1 MVDSKHNCKGLIFD
15 VDTFA
20 VHDGPGIRMAVY
32 FKGCPL
38 SCRWCHSP
46 ESINKKPELVFF
58 KEHCLHCGLCA
69 DACPNACHTVT
80 GKKHDIDYSHC
91 LTCGD
96 CVKNCPADALQI
108 KGYTVPASLLVK
120 QAERFKQYFD
130 ASGGGITLTGGEVTQ
145 QREFAL
151 SLLIQAK
158 SAGIH
163 TALETC
169 GFCDWSVLEQLIPY
183 TDLILYDLKLMDD
196 EAHRKWTGVSNKI
209 ILENLIKLRK
219 HNVQLRVPLIPDVTD
234 TQENL
239 NAILKFA
246 QKHELKSIAFLPYNM
261 LTAAKYSWLGRSCSI
276 KKTKQKEDHLQKILR
291 QAQNAGFDAALG

>member
-1 MVDSKHNCKGLIFD
+1 MIDNKQDCKGLIFD

-46 ESINKKPELVFF
+46 ESIKNKAELVFF
-58 KEHCLHCGLCA
+58 KEHCLHCGFCA
-69 DACPNACHTVT
+69 NACPNACHTVDST
-80 GKKHDIDYSHC
+80 KHHIDYSHC
-91 LTCGD
+91 LTCAN
-96 CVKNCPADALQI
+96 CVKSCPVNALQI
-108 KGYTVPASLLVK
+108 KGYTVPVSLLVK

-130 ASGGGITLTGGEVTQ
+130 ASGGGITLTGGEVTLQ
-145 QREFAL
+145 WEFAL
-151 SLLIQAK
+151 SLLMQLK

-169 GFCDWSVLEQLIPY
+169 GFCDWSVLAQLIPY

-246 QKHELKSIAFLPYNM
+246 QKQEFKSIAFLPYNM
-261 LTAAKYSWLGRSCSI
+261 LTAAKYSWLGLSCSI
-276 KKTKQKEDHLQKILR
+276 EKTKQKKDHLQKILR
-291 QAQNAGFDAALG
+291 KAENAGLDAVLE